1 MIFFKAT
8 VHLTQMG
15 LAVPKPL
22 MVLLPLDVTRLHYKS
37 ILGAV
42 TAAMSLLKA
51 FQGTWSLPRVA
62 FAFACVGEH
71 SGDF

>member
-51 FQGTWSLPRVA
+51 FPGYLEPAQGCFCLCLCWRA
-62 FAFACVGEH
+62 QW
-71 SGDF
+71 

>member
-1 MIFFKAT
+1 MIFFRAS

-15 LAVPKPL
+15 LAVLKPL
-22 MVLLPLDVTRLHYKS
+22 TVLLPLDVTRLHYKS
-37 ILGAV
+37 IMGAV

-51 FQGTWSLPRVA
+51 FQGTWSLPSVA
-62 FAFACVGEH
+62 SAFACVGEH